1 MLPLPVLLSRVLAHV
16 ATGAEDR
23 AGVGSSMPGLGVW
36 SNVLRCVAVSPGL
49 DERGLA
55 TEARISKRLA
65 VAAVTGAARRGWI
78 TTEAGGGKSRRI
90 FLADLGRAAAERW
103 TAVLDELDEEWAGSP
118 TRASLE
124 ELVAQVPF
132 ELPHY
137 PASYGTADPS
147 ATGGPFMY
155 MRARKDDLP
164 AHGNDWR
171 PVLREST
178 SDVTSLPITAL
189 LSQALMAFTID
200 YEDQFPWPLANT
212 LNVVVHI
219 GDGAL
224 LSDLREGHG
233 ITATGKSLLER
244 HLIVDVEKVGRGSH
258 RVTLSFRGKQ
268 VVQQHPIRLEAVER
282 EWDAK
287 FGPVVERLRE
297 ALSPLAEGE
306 AAAYPDYLEAPLHL
320 G

>member
-23 AGVGSSMPGLGVW
+23 AGVDSSTPGLGVW

-103 TAVLDELDEEWAGSP
+103 PAVLDELDGEWAGSP

-164 AHGNDWR
+164 AHGTDWR
-171 PVLREST
+171 PVRREST

-212 LNVVVHI
+212 LNVV
-219 GDGAL
+219 
-224 LSDLREGHG
+224 
-233 ITATGKSLLER
+233 
-244 HLIVDVEKVGRGSH
+244 
-258 RVTLSFRGKQ
+258 
-268 VVQQHPIRLEAVER
+268 
-282 EWDAK
+282 
-287 FGPVVERLRE
+287 
-297 ALSPLAEGE
+297 
-306 AAAYPDYLEAPLHL
+306 
-320 G
+320 